1 MNELRDKILSLRKEG
16 LVYSQI
22 SKIVGKN
29 KSTIS
34 YHINRFDN
42 NGVYKP
48 DKRVKHD
55 WKLIAEYARNHTIR
69 EAAKKFGFGL
79 ASWTKAINTGKIK
92 AKPKELDFSV
102 VAVKNSTYPRKSLK
116 RRILKEKL
124 LDYKCKCGN
133 TGEWQNQKLV
143 LQLEHKNG
151 VHNDHRLENLEFL
164 CPNCHS
170 QTKTFGSRNR
180 PYKSRVV

>member
-1 MNELRDKILSLRKEG
+1 MHNNTIEQLLKEG
-16 LVYSQI
+16 KSYKEI
-22 SKIVGKN
+22 SKITGRV

-34 YHINRFDN
+34 YHAKRLN
-42 NGVYKP
+42 NNTP
-48 DKRVKHD
+48 PHVKSYAYYD
-55 WKLIAEYARNHTIR
+55 WKQISKYAEDHTRKQCI
-69 EAAKKFGFGL
+69 EKFGFGD
-79 ASWTKAINTGKIK
+79 ATWTKAVNRGDIK
-92 AKPKELDFSV
+92 SKNIPIPLSEV
-102 VAVKNSTYPRKSLK
+102 MTENSTYPRKSLK
-116 RRILKEKL
+116 RRILEEKL

-151 VHNDHRLENLEFL
+151 THNDHRLENLEFL